1 MVTSYVNT
9 SPLLSGLGDV
19 TDAPGTT
26 LNTRPD
32 GVAPVWDSER
42 KRFVLISPASGSVL
56 STTLDGFT
64 PSSGAVT
71 SSDTVLS
78 AFEKTQGNI
87 TNLENK
93 YVITARFA
101 SISSTTGTVTLP
113 TQSTVRLDDF
123 GGTTDAIVLQ
133 VSGGKPS
140 NEHAYTSGGSL
151 ISTTFDSS
159 GNYVLSGTPVSY
171 PVALVYRVA
180 TKLVDFNA
188 SDADI
193 VGEVEYL
200 VDPIPQETKVEGLV
214 FEGPLQSQV
223 LTTALQDIAHSV
235 WETGRSGLVSWS
247 GSGNYW
253 SWTPGNPGTFTL
265 LRGGEGYIRHKEV
278 PFLSGQ
284 TVTLAYGDY
293 KYLYINAD
301 GILQKSDTNSAEDKR
316 SRINIFLAQNDV
328 NGEFLAIRNDHRFT
342 LDSGAREWMDS
353 GFGAVLGSEPG
364 SSDISRYGTG
374 TGASATDRQVNITS
388 GRLIDADIVESWS
401 AITTGISVNHTYRR
415 NDGFFARYSFSKEF
429 PMYYDLN
436 GTPTAL
442 ANGEFGVYRLFM
454 MKSSLNDNPPQFIS
468 EMNSAKY
475 GNLTQAQTAIASGS
489 ITNFGAFNN
498 ELAQVG
504 YVIVAMN
511 ASGGYVHSVQIE
523 KTTLRQVSGGSGVG
537 STAANVVTD
546 TSLFDKVLSTG
557 DTTVQSALNTI
568 DENAVSVDKAQTI
581 AGVKTFSSFP
591 VTPNVDP
598 TTDYQVANKR
608 YADTRVN
615 VTSVGSLINGAA
627 EKTTPVDA
635 DMLGLMD
642 SAASNVL
649 KKLSWSNL
657 KATLKTYFDSVYAAV
672 SPTRMLVNEDSE
684 LGGSTSYLVVNTGNT
699 NPACRIYASSTS
711 STAVLDVGHV
721 DNSNNRVIFRVV
733 KGNGSTDPFSAVC
746 LQVNTNGLLYSP
758 TTYNN
763 TSATSANMG
772 VLSSGEFVRATSS
785 IKYKTD
791 VHPLTS
797 VEASALW
804 AMRPV
809 TYKSTAKPDNPDKR
823 HLGFIAEELADI
835 DPKLVHFSEDGT
847 PEGVQYDRITVL
859 LTKVMQE
866 QQQIIAALEARVHA
880 LENK

>member
-9 SPLLSGLGDV
+9 SPLLGGLGDV

-140 NEHAYTSGGSL
+140 NEHAYTSDGDL

-159 GNYVLSGTPVSY
+159 GNYVLSGTPAAY

-235 WETGRSGLVSWS
+235 WETGRSGLTSWS

-278 PFLSGQ
+278 YFLSGQ
-284 TVTLAYGDY
+284 TVTLAYGDS
-293 KYLYINAD
+293 KYLYIDAD
-301 GILQKSDTNSAEDKR
+301 GVLQKSDTNSAEDKR

-328 NGEFLAIRNDHRFT
+328 NGEFIAIRNDHRFT
-342 LDSGAREWMDS
+342 LDSGAREWLDS
-353 GFGAVLGSEPG
+353 GFGAALGSEPG
-364 SSDISRYGTG
+364 SSQISRYGTG
-374 TGASATDRQVNITS
+374 TGASATDRQVNISS

-401 AITTGISVNHTYRR
+401 AVTTGISVNHTYRR
-415 NDGFFARYSFSKEF
+415 NDGFFARYAFSKEF
-429 PMYYDLN
+429 PMYYNLN

-475 GNLTQAQTAIASGS
+475 GNLTQAQTAIANGS
-489 ITNFGAFNN
+489 ITNFGAYNN

-504 YVIVAMN
+504 YVIIAMN

-523 KTTLRQVSGGSGVG
+523 KTTFRQVSGGSGVG
-537 STAANVVTD
+537 STAANVVTN
-546 TSLFDKVLSTG
+546 TANFNGALSAT
-557 DTTVQSALNTI
+557 DTTVQAALDTLDDRVGI
-568 DENAVSVDKAQTI
+568 NALT
-581 AGVKTFSSFP
+581 
-591 VTPNVDP
+591 
-598 TTDYQVANKR
+598 
-608 YADTRVN
+608 
-615 VTSVGSLINGAA
+615 

-649 KKLSWSNL
+649 KKLSWANV
-657 KATLKTYFDSVYAAV
+657 KATFLATVMTWAGKQTFDGGAA
-672 SPTRMLVNEDSE
+672 
-684 LGGSTSYLVVNTGNT
+684 
-699 NPACRIYASSTS
+699 I
-711 STAVLDVGHV
+711 
-721 DNSNNRVIFRVV
+721 
-733 KGNGSTDPFSAVC
+733 KG
-746 LQVNTNGLLYSP
+746 
-758 TTYNN
+758 
-763 TSATSANMG
+763 ATSAVAAGYVGQVVTLTERTITGSNGAWVVGSAVFAPTEGVWLIIMRVEG
-772 VLSSGEFVRATSS
+772 SGVVNGAQFAHVLSTNNTADYTNVGSFSCAT
-785 IKYKTD
+785 
-791 VHPLTS
+791 TS
-797 VEASALW
+797 NVGAYGYIVYFGVGA
-804 AMRPV
+804 A
-809 TYKSTAKPDNPDKR
+809 TYY
-823 HLGFIAEELADI
+823 
-835 DPKLVHFSEDGT
+835 PKLYCYGT
-847 PEGVQYDRITVL
+847 GTTGTYTGWAVRI
-859 LTKVMQE
+859 
-866 QQQIIAALEARVHA
+866 A
-880 LENK
+880 